1 MRFRKSIR
9 ICKGIRLNFSGSG
22 VSMSMGVRG
31 ASVTLGKT
39 GVYANYGIPGTG
51 LYNRVK
57 IAGGSKSA
65 STRSTNNAL
74 KSLPLSSYNITI
86 TIDDNGE
93 KYIEIH
99 DPYGWEVSDSSL
111 IAKIKRTDKYKA
123 ELERALFEK
132 QEEINSA
139 FLSMIRICKLSEKPV
154 DFAEVRKAYNKLCS
168 SLDSDTIFPLP
179 KPKEEEIRQ
188 ALLAEAESKISSI
201 FFWTNDAKR
210 RAYVEERLSAQ
221 YADAVRLWEEER
233 DKHIAIETEKRE
245 VEKNRLEKIL
255 RTDIEGI
262 YESIDEVLKNIT
274 LPADF
279 AVNYEIVDRTLY
291 LDLDLPE
298 IEDMSSEKANILASG
313 KISIKQKTKK
323 EQAGDYALCVCGMSY
338 FFASLLFNTTPEID
352 YVAISGYSQREN
364 AKSGSTED
372 QYIYSILFDRD
383 RFSKLDLRTIDP
395 IESFYLFPHNI
406 KLTESFRLETID
418 IKSPLVEGY
427 PEKKVSVTNNRKDG
441 VPIPKVTP
449 QVAPSVVDE
458 RVELYDSITGDRVYV
473 TIPSTSV
480 VIEIT
485 DDDRTIYC
493 LDADTYL
500 DLIKY
505 KNKEGKTCI
514 IVDKKK
520 WQVAVKENAKNETRD
535 NEIALTANL
544 NNQGIELEKQGK
556 IDEAILVYE
565 QNVAR
570 KSEGRHAYDRL
581 LVIYRGKKDKNNELR
596 IAKIA
601 NSLFPRELKYKKRLD
616 SLMTNQN
623 SINLPTEANVYNSN
637 IKHGEIFEQR
647 ILQLPEF
654 DFYYKGVE
662 SNAYKDI
669 HKHLEPIWEIQRYF
683 KKLIESAEAAEAKGD
698 YAYAA
703 DVYEQIVG
711 EKYWM
716 TAPYDKLIKIYS
728 KAKLYNEEIRVIQLS
743 INHFKLLR
751 AKRREYVMGLAK
763 KYNAIEFF
771 NQRLE
776 GGGKITYYSG
786 AFELYNPFSI
796 VDKWEERLNKKMK

>member
-1 MRFRKSIR
+1 MRFRKSVR
-9 ICKGIRLNFSGSG
+9 ICKGVRLNFSGSG
-22 VSMSMGVRG
+22 VSMSLGVRG
-31 ASVTLGKT
+31 ASVTLGTK

-57 IAGGSKSA
+57 IAGGAKSA
-65 STRSTNNAL
+65 TTRSTNNARI
-74 KSLPLSSYNITI
+74 SLPLSSYNITI
-86 TIDDNGE
+86 TIGDNGE
-93 KYIEIH
+93 KYIEVH
-99 DPYGWEVSDSSL
+99 DPYGLEVSDSSI

-154 DFAEVRKAYNKLCS
+154 DFVEIRKAYDRLCAKL
-168 SLDSDTIFPLP
+168 DWDTLFTRP
-179 KPKEEEIRQ
+179 KPKEEEIRK

-201 FFWTNDAKR
+201 FFWTNNAKR
-210 RAYVEERLSAQ
+210 QAYVEERLSAQ
-221 YADAVRLWEEER
+221 HADAVKRWEEER
-233 DKHIAIETEKRE
+233 EKYIFAEVEKRE
-245 VEKNRLEKIL
+245 SEKKRLEKIL
-255 RTDIEGI
+255 RTDLEGI

-313 KISIKQKTKK
+313 KISIKQKTQK
-323 EQAGDYALCVCGMSY
+323 ELAGDYALCVCGMSY
-338 FFASLLFNTTPEID
+338 FFASLFFNTTPEID
-352 YVAISGYSQREN
+352 NVAISGYTQREN
-364 AKSGSTED
+364 AKLGSVED

-406 KLTESFRLETID
+406 KLKESFRLETID
-418 IKSPLVEGY
+418 INSPLVEGL
-427 PEKKVSVTNNRKDG
+427 PEDKSTATNTRKIG
-441 VPIPKVTP
+441 LIIPK
-449 QVAPSVVDE
+449 VAPSVIDE
-458 RVELYDSITGDRVYV
+458 KVELYDSITGSRVYI

-480 VIEIT
+480 VIEIA

-514 IVDKKK
+514 VVDKKQ
-520 WQVAVKENAKNETRD
+520 WQLAVEENAKNEARD
-535 NEIALTANL
+535 SKIALTANL

-556 IDEAILVYE
+556 IDEAIQVYE
-565 QNVAR
+565 QNVAQ

-581 LVIYRGKKDKNNELR
+581 LVIYRGRKDKNNELR

-601 NSLFPRELKYKKRLD
+601 NSLFPSELKYKKRLD
-616 SLMTNQN
+616 SLMNNQN
-623 SINLPTEANVYNSN
+623 TTNLPTEANVYNSD

-647 ILQLPEF
+647 ILQIPEF

-662 SNAYKDI
+662 SNAYKDM

-716 TAPYDKLIKIYS
+716 TAPYDRLIKIYS
-728 KAKLYNEEIRVIQLS
+728 KAKLHNEELRVLKLS
-743 INHFKLLR
+743 INHFKSLR

-763 KYNAIEFF
+763 KYNAVEFF
-771 NQRLE
+771 NQRLD

-786 AFELYNPFSI
+786 VFELYNPFSI
-796 VDKWEERLNKKMK
+796 IDKWEERLSKKMK